1 MGKLTVLSEASC
13 DRRQGGS
20 TVAVVMSTESVQ
32 TPFAVGLLWH
42 SLIFKFM
49 TFGEFCWVF
58 FALKSRFCTGI
69 SHGCARIVLSL

>member
-1 MGKLTVLSEASC
+1 
-13 DRRQGGS
+13 
-20 TVAVVMSTESVQ
+20 MSTESVQ

-42 SLIFKFM
+42 CLILRIM

-69 SHGCARIVLSL
+69 SHGCARMVLSL